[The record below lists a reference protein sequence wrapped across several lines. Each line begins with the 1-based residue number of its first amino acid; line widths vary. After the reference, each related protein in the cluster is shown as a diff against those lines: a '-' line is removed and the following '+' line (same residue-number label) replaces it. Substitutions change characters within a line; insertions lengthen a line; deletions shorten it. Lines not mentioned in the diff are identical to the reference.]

1 MINIEVLILI
11 LTAYL
16 IGSIPTGIVIARLS
30 GAPDP
35 RTIGSG
41 NIGATNVMRAAG
53 KGAAIITL
61 LSDILKGALPVI
73 IAKYFLGSSAIVIS
87 LAAFAAFFGHIF
99 PIFLGFKGGKGV
111 ATCLGVYLGIAP
123 IQALI
128 ALAVFILIVGIT
140 RYVSLGSIAA
150 SFLIIILFW
159 FFPYTKAYIP
169 LAIVIFLLVLIR
181 HAENVKRLLN
191 GTENKI
197 GRE

>member
-1 MINIEVLILI
+1 MTLEWLILI
-11 LTAYL
+11 IIAYL
-16 IGSIPTGIVIARLS
+16 IGSIPTGILVAKIS

-41 NIGATNVMRAAG
+41 NIGATNVGRAAG
-53 KGAAIITL
+53 KGAGIATLII
-61 LSDILKGALPVI
+61 DILKGALPVI
-73 IAKYFLGSSAIVIS
+73 IARYFFGSSVIIIS
-87 LAAFAAFFGHIF
+87 LTAFAAFFGHIF

-123 IQALI
+123 LQALA
-128 ALAVFILIVGIT
+128 ALAVFVLIVGIT
-140 RYVSLGSIAA
+140 RYVSLGSIV
-150 SFLIIILFW
+150 SPFLIIILFW

-169 LAIVIFLLVLIR
+169 LATAIFLLVLIR
-181 HAENVKRLLN
+181 HTENVKRLLK